1 MLDKTDRAILAILQE
16 DATLPLA
23 AIAQR
28 VNLSTT
34 PCWRRIQRL
43 ERDGYILRR
52 VALLDRDKVNAG
64 VTVFVAIRTA
74 RHSMEWFEAFN
85 QAIADI
91 PEIVEAYRMSGEVDY
106 LLRILVPSIAAYD
119 AVYKTLISRV
129 DFTDVSSSFAM
140 ENLKYTT
147 TVPLHYL
154 DGAG

>member
-1 MLDKTDRAILAILQE
+1 MLDRTDRAILGILQE

-43 ERDGYILRR
+43 ERGGYILRR
-52 VALLDRDKVNAG
+52 VALLDRNKVNAG

-85 QAIADI
+85 RAIADI

-154 DGAG
+154 EGAG